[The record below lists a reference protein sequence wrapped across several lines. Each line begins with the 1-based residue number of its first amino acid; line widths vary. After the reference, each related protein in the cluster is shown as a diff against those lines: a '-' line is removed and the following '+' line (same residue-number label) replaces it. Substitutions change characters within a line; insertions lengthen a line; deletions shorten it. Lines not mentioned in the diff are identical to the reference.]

1 MYFKAL
7 HCNFKYEAQKE
18 ISASE
23 RDYHIKTNKQ
33 KKQPLPCPKKTKIN
47 TLSEWGRERES
58 KNFKVAKTDPGPAQ
72 WHQKTQNTA

>member
-23 RDYHIKTNKQ
+23 RDYHIKT
-33 KKQPLPCPKKTKIN
+33 KKQNKTTPHPSPKNKNKH
-47 TLSEWGRERES
+47 TLRVREGERE
-58 KNFKVAKTDPGPAQ
+58 
-72 WHQKTQNTA
+72 QKL